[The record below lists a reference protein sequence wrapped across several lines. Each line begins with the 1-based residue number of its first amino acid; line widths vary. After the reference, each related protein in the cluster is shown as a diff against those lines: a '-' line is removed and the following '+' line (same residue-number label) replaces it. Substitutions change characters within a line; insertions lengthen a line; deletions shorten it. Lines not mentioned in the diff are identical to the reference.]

1 MGRRRASWT
10 FSGLNPGQYR
20 VWTTWVPSS
29 NRVTDAA
36 YTVLDGSTAVGTV
49 AVNQQLTPS
58 SLNVG
63 GAWWQQLGGTYTI
76 SGNTLVVRLSDL
88 ADPAGAYLIADA
100 VRIEWIG
107 GERVGAAGPGAR
119 RVEHRVGRNRID
131 RPWPHRHRHGGDPE
145 LHRPQPG
152 IVGSDTGHDLLAVGV
167 QPGVGLRRDDA
178 GARGVDDLQR
188 ATGRAA
194 PGTFSGTVSFATS
207 DPNQNPFSFTITG
220 TASLVLTLDDTAGGF
235 SATSDWLSYVGVGYQ
250 NEIRYKQVGSGS
262 EPASWTFSGLNP
274 GQYRVWTTWEP
285 ASNRVT
291 DAAYTVLD
299 GSTAVGTVAVN
310 QQLTPSSLNV
320 GGAWWQQLGGTVY
333 HHREHAG
340 RALER
345 PGRSRGSVPD
355 RRRRPHR
362 VDRGGSVA
370 SDTTPPTVALVAPLS
385 GATSVLP
392 NANVTVTFSELMT
405 ATTITAGT
413 FELRDPSGNQVAATV
428 SYDAATL
435 TATLDPVSP
444 LAASSGFYTALVR
457 SGPTGVKDLAG
468 NPLATDFAWSFTTAV
483 PPMTVLGSPTVDGN
497 GVKYYSVVSAYLG
510 AQPTTLRILEPT
522 NPAPGQ
528 PHRFLYVL
536 PVEPG
541 VTDLS
546 SQFGDG
552 LEQARLLNL
561 QNLYNLTLVAP
572 SFPIIPWYGD
582 NDINPDRRL
591 ESFVVKARRPLRR
604 SVGCGGPG
612 P

>member
-1 MGRRRASWT
+1 MG
-10 FSGLNPGQYR
+10 GP
-20 VWTTWVPSS
+20 
-29 NRVTDAA
+29 
-36 YTVLDGSTAVGTV
+36 
-49 AVNQQLTPS
+49 
-58 SLNVG
+58 
-63 GAWWQQLGGTYTI
+63 YTI

-145 LHRPQPG
+145 LHGPQPG

-178 GARGVDDLQR
+178 GAGASTTFSVRLDAL
-188 ATGRAA
+188 A
-194 PGTFSGTVSFATS
+194 PGTYSGTVSFATS
-207 DPNQNPFSFTITG
+207 DPNQNPFNFTITG

-310 QQLTPSSLNV
+310 QQLTPSSLND
-320 GGAWWQQLGGTVY
+320 GGAWWQQLGGPYTITGNTLVV
-333 HHREHAG
+333 RLSDLADPAG
-340 RALER
+340 AYLIADAVRIEWI
-345 PGRSRGSVPD
+345 G
-355 RRRRPHR
+355 
-362 VDRGGSVA
+362 GGSVA

-385 GATSVLP
+385 GATSVAP

-497 GVKYYSVVSAYLG
+497 GVRYYSVVSAYLG

-541 VTDLS
+541 LTDLS

-572 SFPIIPWYGD
+572 SFPINPWYGD
-582 NDINPDRRL
+582 NDINPDAPAGEFRRQG
-591 ESFVVKARRPLRR
+591 RRPLRR